1 MRRPALLRRFAV
13 DKRGAT
19 AVEFGLVATPFFALL
34 FAIIEVAM
42 VFFGGQILEKAT
54 QDASRKILT
63 GQAQLANFDATAFK
77 NEVCSNLQIIFT
89 CANVYV
95 DVKNYTQFSN
105 VSITKPIDSGGNF
118 NSTGFGYSPGNA
130 SDIVVVR
137 VMYLWQLFVPG
148 LGFNLSDVSG
158 NKKLLM
164 ATAVFR
170 TEPY

>member
-1 MRRPALLRRFAV
+1 MRRLLRRLPERPALLRRFAA

-19 AVEFGLVATPFFALL
+19 AVEFGLVATPFFALV

-63 GQAQLANFDATAFK
+63 GQAQLANFDAAAFK

-89 CANVYV
+89 CSNVYI

-105 VSITKPIDSGGNF
+105 VSIT
-118 NSTGFGYSPGNA
+118 
-130 SDIVVVR
+130 
-137 VMYLWQLFVPG
+137 
-148 LGFNLSDVSG
+148 
-158 NKKLLM
+158 
-164 ATAVFR
+164 
-170 TEPY
+170 